1 MHAHRWKPEHRDA
14 LLARVTVLTA
24 GTAIVGTV
32 GAIALGA
39 GLASATPVAA
49 KKSAPVAPKQQSAP
63 ATTPATPSANSTS
76 GASSTSSPLRARDI
90 RVLVLNGTGVSG
102 AAHAAGG
109 DVSAKGFVVTG
120 FGNYSQRVSQTV
132 VGYPTGQEAAAKFL
146 ANALGVS
153 TIVPAQTDGGLV
165 LLIGG
170 DWQGSQPQVVQAP
183 QQQQQGG
190 GNGGGGNGGGGNGGG
205 TSGGS

>member
-63 ATTPATPSANSTS
+63 ATTPATPSANS
-76 GASSTSSPLRARDI
+76 ASSPLRARDI

>member
-39 GLASATPVAA
+39 GLASAAPVAA

-63 ATTPATPSANSTS
+63 ATTPATPSANS
-76 GASSTSSPLRARDI
+76 ASSPLRARDI

-190 GNGGGGNGGGGNGGG
+190 GNGGGGNGGG

>member
-1 MHAHRWKPEHRDA
+1 M
-14 LLARVTVLTA
+14 
-24 GTAIVGTV
+24 
-32 GAIALGA
+32 
-39 GLASATPVAA
+39 
-49 KKSAPVAPKQQSAP
+49 
-63 ATTPATPSANSTS
+63 
-76 GASSTSSPLRARDI
+76 
-90 RVLVLNGTGVSG
+90 SG

-120 FGNYSQRVSQTV
+120 FGNYSQRVGQTV